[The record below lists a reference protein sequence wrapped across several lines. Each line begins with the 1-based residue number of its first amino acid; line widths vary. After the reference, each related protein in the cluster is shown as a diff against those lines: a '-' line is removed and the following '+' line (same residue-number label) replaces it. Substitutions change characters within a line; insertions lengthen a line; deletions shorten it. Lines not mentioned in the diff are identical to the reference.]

1 MSVLVEPT
9 DAKISSS
16 FEAWDNNKITGYLFM
31 FVIKSTINYYL
42 IVASTR
48 SLAKGNLLSEQ
59 EMKGADGLTV
69 DFLNLVQEVDSYALS
84 FQLF

>member
-1 MSVLVEPT
+1 
-9 DAKISSS
+9 
-16 FEAWDNNKITGYLFM
+16 M

-69 DFLNLVQEVDSYALS
+69 DVLNLVQEVDSYALS